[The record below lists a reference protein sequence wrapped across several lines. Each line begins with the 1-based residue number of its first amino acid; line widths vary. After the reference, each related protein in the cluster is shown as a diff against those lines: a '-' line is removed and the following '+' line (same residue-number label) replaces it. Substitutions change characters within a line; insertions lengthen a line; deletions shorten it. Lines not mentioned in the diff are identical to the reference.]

1 MPSKTA
7 NKPFKRKNMKKTIL
21 MLTLAL
27 IAIAATTFAQ
37 QKKVSAE
44 VLYFK
49 ANLACCKARAC
60 NALETDVKTI
70 IEKNWTDGSV
80 VFRQVKLS
88 DTVNNALIKKYNAK
102 SQSLVIVVTKKKKE
116 SSSDVSAMLSDFV
129 AKHDTATFE
138 RDFTAKIREL
148 IK

>member
-1 MPSKTA
+1 
-7 NKPFKRKNMKKTIL
+7 MKKIII
-21 MLTLAL
+21 MLFIALFAASGITL
-27 IAIAATTFAQ
+27 AQ
-37 QKKVSAE
+37 QKKTSAE

-70 IEKNWTDGSV
+70 VEKNWTDGKV

-116 SSSDVSAMLSDFV
+116 TSSDVSVMLGDFV

-138 RDFTAKIREL
+138 KDLTAKIKEM

>member
-1 MPSKTA
+1 
-7 NKPFKRKNMKKTIL
+7 MKKIII
-21 MLTLAL
+21 MLFIALFAASGITL
-27 IAIAATTFAQ
+27 AQ
-37 QKKVSAE
+37 QKKTSAE

-70 IEKNWTDGSV
+70 VEKNWTDGKV

-116 SSSDVSAMLSDFV
+116 TSSDVSVMLSDFV

-138 RDFTAKIREL
+138 KDLTAKIKEM